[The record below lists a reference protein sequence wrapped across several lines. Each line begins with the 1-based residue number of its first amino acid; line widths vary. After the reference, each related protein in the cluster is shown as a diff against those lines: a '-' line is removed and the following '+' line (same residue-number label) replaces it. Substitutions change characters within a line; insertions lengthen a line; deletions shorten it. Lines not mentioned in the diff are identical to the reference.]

1 MTYEKPNTTSKSSS
15 SLKSKSSKKE
25 SKASRIRKLAAAGHK
40 PREIA
45 AMTGFRLQTV
55 HTALYYERIRAAKK
69 ATAPIKIG
77 RPKGSKNK
85 TDLQKLRKAVDG
97 ITPPEVKKEAEPD
110 AQWKSFYYISNPR
123 PNLWTRI
130 KAVFTGRYE

>member
-1 MTYEKPNTTSKSSS
+1 MKEK
-15 SLKSKSSKKE
+15 KSKPE
-25 SKASRIRKLAAAGHK
+25 TKASRVRKLVAAGHK

-85 TDLQKLRKAVDG
+85 TDLEKLRKAVDG
-97 ITPPEVKKEAEPD
+97 ITPPEVKKEAEP
-110 AQWKSFYYISNPR
+110 QSLVYIGNPR

>member
-1 MTYEKPNTTSKSSS
+1 MKEK
-15 SLKSKSSKKE
+15 KSKPE
-25 SKASRIRKLAAAGHK
+25 TKASRVRKLVAAGHK

-45 AMTGFRLQTV
+45 AMTGFRVQTV
-55 HTALYYERIRAAKK
+55 HQVMYHDRLKAAAKAAEDK
-69 ATAPIKIG
+69 KPG

-85 TDLQKLRKAVDG
+85 TTLQKLRKAVDG